1 MVVVVLWCALWSS
14 LALIGVQK
22 HRGVLVC
29 RRGHRKHDNDPQS
42 GGTGEGKY
50 RQNKRQRK
58 FLTSAG
64 FPSVWCLS
72 GVPEGLLIAGD
83 HQTSIQTRGKSNSPP
98 SRSRPRQRGRRCPLL
113 VLYCS
118 RGPGFLSCHGTTELQ
133 QTPRPPFCIE
143 VQVSGSKATSLSLLH
158 AEAGL
163 RKLRHLTKWAGAAV
177 RMGQQGGQTE
187 ALWTHLDPSKP
198 PQKAACPCGCPCP
211 IGGDLS

>member
-1 MVVVVLWCALWSS
+1 MLQGRKWSVLCVCCCDCDRGAVLVVCVVVVVLWCARWSS

-98 SRSRPRQRGRRCPLL
+98 SRSRPRQRGRRCSLL
-113 VLYCS
+113 VLICS
-118 RGPGFLSCHGTTELQ
+118 RGVGFLSCHGTTELQ
-133 QTPRPPFCIE
+133 QTPRPPFSNE
-143 VQVSGSKATSLSLLH
+143 TQVSAPKATSLFSCSS
-158 AEAGL
+158 ET
-163 RKLRHLTKWAGAAV
+163 RKCNPHGSRRYATRSHY
-177 RMGQQGGQTE
+177 
-187 ALWTHLDPSKP
+187 
-198 PQKAACPCGCPCP
+198 
-211 IGGDLS
+211 

>member
-1 MVVVVLWCALWSS
+1 MLQGRKRSVLCVCCCDCDRGAVLVVCVVVVVLWCARWSS

-72 GVPEGLLIAGD
+72 GVPEGLLIAGV
-83 HQTSIQTRGKSNSPP
+83 QWTSTQKKRG
-98 SRSRPRQRGRRCPLL
+98 SRTHLHLAATGREGRRDSLPPL
-113 VLYCS
+113 
-118 RGPGFLSCHGTTELQ
+118 
-133 QTPRPPFCIE
+133 
-143 VQVSGSKATSLSLLH
+143 
-158 AEAGL
+158 
-163 RKLRHLTKWAGAAV
+163 
-177 RMGQQGGQTE
+177 
-187 ALWTHLDPSKP
+187 
-198 PQKAACPCGCPCP
+198 PCP
-211 IGGDLS
+211 STTGKCTNDPGSSSVDSGRSICILFVC

>member
-1 MVVVVLWCALWSS
+1 MHPCALYVGLGVLQGRKRSVLCVCCCDCDRGAVLVVCVVVVVLWCARWSS

-42 GGTGEGKY
+42 GGTREGKY

-98 SRSRPRQRGRRCPLL
+98 SRSRRRERGRRC
-113 VLYCS
+113 
-118 RGPGFLSCHGTTELQ
+118 
-133 QTPRPPFCIE
+133 
-143 VQVSGSKATSLSLLH
+143 SLLLLACSANLASLREIANFIRTKAPGPRFN
-158 AEAGL
+158 AEG
-163 RKLRHLTKWAGAAV
+163 
-177 RMGQQGGQTE
+177 
-187 ALWTHLDPSKP
+187 
-198 PQKAACPCGCPCP
+198 
-211 IGGDLS
+211 

>member
-1 MVVVVLWCALWSS
+1 MHPCALYVGLGVLQGRKRSVLCVCCCDCDRGAVLVVCVVVVVLWYARWSS

-42 GGTGEGKY
+42 GGTGEGRY

-98 SRSRPRQRGRRCPLL
+98 SRSRPRQRRRRCSLL
-113 VLYCS
+113 IRGCSPMSATCVLLLH
-118 RGPGFLSCHGTTELQ
+118 RHRQ
-133 QTPRPPFCIE
+133 ITPRAR
-143 VQVSGSKATSLSLLH
+143 VSPDLQLSAPKATSLPSCSS
-158 AEAGL
+158 ET
-163 RKLRHLTKWAGAAV
+163 TKYN
-177 RMGQQGGQTE
+177 
-187 ALWTHLDPSKP
+187 P
-198 PQKAACPCGCPCP
+198 
-211 IGGDLS
+211 

>member
-1 MVVVVLWCALWSS
+1 MHTCALYGGLGALQGRKRSVLCMCCCDCDRGAVLVVCVVVVVLWCARWSS
-14 LALIGVQK
+14 LALVGVQK
-22 HRGVLVC
+22 HRGVLIC

-98 SRSRPRQRGRRCPLL
+98 SRSRPRQRGRRCSLL
-113 VLYCS
+113 GGHASGTEVTS
-118 RGPGFLSCHGTTELQ
+118 RGIAHCT
-133 QTPRPPFCIE
+133 R
-143 VQVSGSKATSLSLLH
+143 TSTSI
-158 AEAGL
+158 
-163 RKLRHLTKWAGAAV
+163 
-177 RMGQQGGQTE
+177 
-187 ALWTHLDPSKP
+187 P
-198 PQKAACPCGCPCP
+198 
-211 IGGDLS
+211 

>member
-1 MVVVVLWCALWSS
+1 MHPCALYVGLGVLQGRKRSVLCVCCCDCDRGAVLVVCVVVVVLWCARWSS

-72 GVPEGLLIAGD
+72 GVPEGLLIAGSQEIIRRAYKQEGSRTHLHLAAD
-83 HQTSIQTRGKSNSPP
+83 HDRGIL
-98 SRSRPRQRGRRCPLL
+98 QRKVWLL
-113 VLYCS
+113 VAYMRLRVVAIVEVWIPVLC
-118 RGPGFLSCHGTTELQ
+118 PDLD
-133 QTPRPPFCIE
+133 TPDGHYVPQCPRAPPFACASRKE
-143 VQVSGSKATSLSLLH
+143 LERLSLL
-158 AEAGL
+158 
-163 RKLRHLTKWAGAAV
+163 
-177 RMGQQGGQTE
+177 
-187 ALWTHLDPSKP
+187 
-198 PQKAACPCGCPCP
+198 
-211 IGGDLS
+211 

>member
-1 MVVVVLWCALWSS
+1 MHTCALYGGLGALQGRKRSVLCVCCCDCDRGAVLVVCVVVVVLWCARWSS

-98 SRSRPRQRGRRCPLL
+98 SRSRRRERGRRCPLL
-113 VLYCS
+113 PRAFLPMPVTS
-118 RGPGFLSCHGTTELQ
+118 RGIEHFIRTNAPGARLSTE
-133 QTPRPPFCIE
+133 
-143 VQVSGSKATSLSLLH
+143 G
-158 AEAGL
+158 
-163 RKLRHLTKWAGAAV
+163 
-177 RMGQQGGQTE
+177 
-187 ALWTHLDPSKP
+187 
-198 PQKAACPCGCPCP
+198 
-211 IGGDLS
+211 

>member
-1 MVVVVLWCALWSS
+1 MHPCALYVGLGVLQGRKRSVLCVCCCDCDRGAVLVVCVVVVVLWYALWSS
-14 LALIGVQK
+14 LAFIGVQK

-113 VLYCS
+113 RRAFLPMPVTS
-118 RGPGFLSCHGTTELQ
+118 RGIAHCNRTNSPV
-133 QTPRPPFCIE
+133 P
-143 VQVSGSKATSLSLLH
+143 
-158 AEAGL
+158 
-163 RKLRHLTKWAGAAV
+163 
-177 RMGQQGGQTE
+177 
-187 ALWTHLDPSKP
+187 
-198 PQKAACPCGCPCP
+198 
-211 IGGDLS
+211 

>member
-1 MVVVVLWCALWSS
+1 MHPCALYVGLGVLQGRKRSVLCVCCCDCDRGAVLVVCVVVVVLWYARWSS

-22 HRGVLVC
+22 HRGVLIC

-98 SRSRPRQRGRRCPLL
+98 SRSRRRERGRRCPLL
-113 VLYCS
+113 PRAFLPMPVTS
-118 RGPGFLSCHGTTELQ
+118 RGIEHFIRTNAPGSRLNSRHSSTRQKLEFPCCTPQQRKSKLLSC
-133 QTPRPPFCIE
+133 
-143 VQVSGSKATSLSLLH
+143 
-158 AEAGL
+158 
-163 RKLRHLTKWAGAAV
+163 RHEHEDE
-177 RMGQQGGQTE
+177 RE
-187 ALWTHLDPSKP
+187 R
-198 PQKAACPCGCPCP
+198 
-211 IGGDLS
+211 

>member
-1 MVVVVLWCALWSS
+1 MHPCALYVGLGVLQGRKRSVLCVCCCDCDRGAVLVVCVVVVVLWCARWSS

-98 SRSRPRQRGRRCPLL
+98 SRSDGEGGTPRQFAPSALL
-113 VLYCS
+113 VHHREMLETPTVALS
-118 RGPGFLSCHGTTELQ
+118 RLREIDLH
-133 QTPRPPFCIE
+133 PFRLLNP
-143 VQVSGSKATSLSLLH
+143 QV
-158 AEAGL
+158 
-163 RKLRHLTKWAGAAV
+163 V
-177 RMGQQGGQTE
+177 
-187 ALWTHLDPSKP
+187 
-198 PQKAACPCGCPCP
+198 
-211 IGGDLS
+211 

>member
-1 MVVVVLWCALWSS
+1 MVVVVLWCARWSS

-98 SRSRPRQRGRRCPLL
+98 SRSRPRQRERNGSFLFLL
-113 VLYCS
+113 SLL
-118 RGPGFLSCHGTTELQ
+118 PAGFLSCHWQTELQ
-133 QTPRPPFCIE
+133 QTPRPSFSPE
-143 VQVSGSKATSLSLLH
+143 TQVSAPKATWLPSCASETTKYNPYGSRILQPLTQNLPSRLSSNFEELLSRSPLGCPVM
-158 AEAGL
+158 GL
-163 RKLRHLTKWAGAAV
+163 RIGEKLI
-177 RMGQQGGQTE
+177 E
-187 ALWTHLDPSKP
+187 Y
-198 PQKAACPCGCPCP
+198 
-211 IGGDLS
+211 

>member
-1 MVVVVLWCALWSS
+1 MLQGRKRSVLCVCCCDCDRGAVLVVCVVVVVLWCARWSS

-98 SRSRPRQRGRRCPLL
+98 SRSRTRQRRKWSCAKHASTNAHTRISKRHSNTRRDLPKSFG
-113 VLYCS
+113 S
-118 RGPGFLSCHGTTELQ
+118 RYIG
-133 QTPRPPFCIE
+133 
-143 VQVSGSKATSLSLLH
+143 SGSRHVHLALACASRTGLSKTSPFDQ
-158 AEAGL
+158 
-163 RKLRHLTKWAGAAV
+163 
-177 RMGQQGGQTE
+177 MGRCSGQNGSTRR
-187 ALWTHLDPSKP
+187 AN
-198 PQKAACPCGCPCP
+198 
-211 IGGDLS
+211 

>member
-1 MVVVVLWCALWSS
+1 MHPCALYVGLGVLQGRKRSVLCVCCCDCDRGAVLVVCVVVVVLWCARWSS
-14 LALIGVQK
+14 LALVGVQK
-22 HRGVLVC
+22 HRGVLIC

-98 SRSRPRQRGRRCPLL
+98 SRSRRGGRD
-113 VLYCS
+113 
-118 RGPGFLSCHGTTELQ
+118 
-133 QTPRPPFCIE
+133 
-143 VQVSGSKATSLSLLH
+143 
-158 AEAGL
+158 
-163 RKLRHLTKWAGAAV
+163 AAV
-177 RMGQQGGQTE
+177 VYGPRDCESVHANQATQLKHT
-187 ALWTHLDPSKP
+187 T
-198 PQKAACPCGCPCP
+198 
-211 IGGDLS
+211 DLT

>member
-1 MVVVVLWCALWSS
+1 MLQGRKRSVLCVCCCDCDRGAVLVVCVVVVVLWCALWSS

-42 GGTGEGKY
+42 GGTGAGKY

-98 SRSRPRQRGRRCPLL
+98 SRSRPRQRGRRCRVRTTRLRLSSRDSGNAAQRDDGSYQTNNTFLL
-113 VLYCS
+113 N
-118 RGPGFLSCHGTTELQ
+118 LSC
-133 QTPRPPFCIE
+133 C
-143 VQVSGSKATSLSLLH
+143 VA
-158 AEAGL
+158 
-163 RKLRHLTKWAGAAV
+163 
-177 RMGQQGGQTE
+177 
-187 ALWTHLDPSKP
+187 
-198 PQKAACPCGCPCP
+198 
-211 IGGDLS
+211 

>member
-1 MVVVVLWCALWSS
+1 MLQGRKWSVLCVCCCDCDRGAVLVVCVVVVVLWCARWSS
-14 LALIGVQK
+14 LALVGVQK
-22 HRGVLVC
+22 HRGVLIC

-98 SRSRPRQRGRRCPLL
+98 SRSRTAEHDRGD
-113 VLYCS
+113 
-118 RGPGFLSCHGTTELQ
+118 
-133 QTPRPPFCIE
+133 
-143 VQVSGSKATSLSLLH
+143 
-158 AEAGL
+158 
-163 RKLRHLTKWAGAAV
+163 AAV
-177 RMGQQGGQTE
+177 PCFPVPFSQCPSLPGESHIAIAQ
-187 ALWTHLDPSKP
+187 THLYLETRP
-198 PQKAACPCGCPCP
+198 AAQLRGK
-211 IGGDLS
+211 